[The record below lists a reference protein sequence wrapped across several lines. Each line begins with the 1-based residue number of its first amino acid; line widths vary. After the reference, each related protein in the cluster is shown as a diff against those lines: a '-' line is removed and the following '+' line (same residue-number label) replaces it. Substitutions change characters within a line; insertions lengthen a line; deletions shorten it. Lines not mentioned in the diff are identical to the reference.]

1 MPLKDVSQEGSPEKE
16 PVTVLIS
23 NHVVRVTREYTGR
36 GPGRARTYITE
47 NVVTCLLHDTLTRGE
62 RSLVEDGRSDQVQ
75 QMRLALQDTMRTD
88 LVTGVEAILGRKV
101 VAFMSAN
108 HMDPDLAVETFILE

>member
-1 MPLKDVSQEGSPEKE
+1 MPLKDVSEGENHEKE

-47 NVVTCLLHDTLTRGE
+47 NVVTVVLHDTLTRGE

-75 QMRLALQDTMRTD
+75 QMRLALQDTMRRD
-88 LVTGVEAILGRKV
+88 LVAGVEAILGRKII
-101 VAFMSAN
+101 AFMSAN
-108 HMDPDLAVETFILE
+108 HMDPDMAIESFILE

>member
-1 MPLKDVSQEGSPEKE
+1 MPLKDARQDSPEKE

-47 NVVTCLLHDTLTRGE
+47 NVVTVVLHDTLTRGE
-62 RSLVEDGRSDQVQ
+62 RSLVEDGRSEQVH
-75 QMRLALQDTMRTD
+75 QMRLALQETMRRD
-88 LVTGVEAILGRKV
+88 LVGGVEAILGRKV
-101 VAFMSAN
+101 AAFMSAN